1 MLAPPRH
8 ACSHL
13 NASRPHFRFGRY
25 LLRPAQRQLL
35 CDGVP
40 MKLGARAFDVLQAL
54 VEERQRHL
62 SKSELIERVWPDV
75 VVEENNL
82 EVHVWA
88 LRKLLGAQAIT
99 TIP

>member
-1 MLAPPRH
+1 MDATRIDY
-8 ACSHL
+8 
-13 NASRPHFRFGRY
+13 RFGRY
-25 LLRPAQRQLL
+25 TLQPMQRQLL

-40 MKLGARAFDVLQAL
+40 VKLGARAFDVLQAL
-54 VEERQRHL
+54 VEQRQRHL

-99 TIP
+99 TIPGRG